1 VLTSESK
8 PIVLYDGVCGLCN
21 RLNQFLLKRD
31 THDRFR
37 FASLQSD
44 FAASLLKRH
53 GADSKDLNTVYVV
66 LENGQPGEHLLAR
79 SDAIIYVLSQLPG
92 IWKFARAGRVL
103 PRFFRDGLYK
113 IVASNR
119 YRVFGKHDSCMLPD
133 PGHRHKF
140 LEV

>member
-1 VLTSESK
+1 
-8 PIVLYDGVCGLCN
+8 
-21 RLNQFLLKRD
+21 
-31 THDRFR
+31 
-37 FASLQSD
+37 LQSD

-113 IVASNR
+113 IVARNR

-133 PGHRHKF
+133 PKHRHKF